1 MNKKSIGVLIILIV
15 TVLGVSILINS
26 EKKDDSIV
34 FHITLADPELYTNG
48 IYTNNFTIDSGTYFF
63 RFVPNGS
70 SPEILSIK
78 LSGQNYSFIENFN
91 LKGIPHE
98 SETSKYF
105 TWEYEGV
112 KNVTIDSMEEITIV
126 INPNGNVIT
135 IQIEPKRIISLALNF
150 LSFIIFCNFWLY

>member
-1 MNKKSIGVLIILIV
+1 MNKKSIGILIIVIV
-15 TVLGVSILINS
+15 AILGVSISMNS
-26 EKKDDSIV
+26 EEKDDNVV

-48 IYTNNFTIDSGTYFF
+48 IYTSNFTIESGTYFF

-112 KNVTIDSMEEITIV
+112 KNITIDSIEEITII
-126 INPNGNVIT
+126 INPNDNVMGSVSID
-135 IQIEPKRIISLALNF
+135 IIKKK
-150 LSFIIFCNFWLY
+150 

>member
-1 MNKKSIGVLIILIV
+1 MNKKSIGILTIV
-15 TVLGVSILINS
+15 IVAILGVSISMNS
-26 EKKDDSIV
+26 EEKNDNVV

-48 IYTNNFTIDSGTYFF
+48 VYTDKFSIDPGTYFF

-112 KNVTIDSMEEITIV
+112 KNITIDSMEEITII
-126 INPNGNVIT
+126 INPNDNVMGSVSID
-135 IQIEPKRIISLALNF
+135 IIKKK
-150 LSFIIFCNFWLY
+150 

>member
-1 MNKKSIGVLIILIV
+1 MNKKSIGILTIV
-15 TVLGVSILINS
+15 IVAILGVSISMNS
-26 EKKDDSIV
+26 EEKDDNVI

-48 IYTNNFTIDSGTYFF
+48 IYTSNFTIESGTYFF

-78 LSGQNYSFIENFN
+78 LSGQNYNFIENFN

-105 TWEYEGV
+105 TWEYEEV
-112 KNVTIDSMEEITIV
+112 KNITIDSIEEITII
-126 INPNGNVIT
+126 INPNDNVMGSVSID
-135 IQIEPKRIISLALNF
+135 IIKKK
-150 LSFIIFCNFWLY
+150 

>member
-1 MNKKSIGVLIILIV
+1 MNKKNIGILIILIV
-15 TVLGVSILINS
+15 AILGVFISMNS
-26 EKKDDSIV
+26 EEKNDNVV

-48 IYTNNFTIDSGTYFF
+48 VYTDKFSIDPGTYFF

-112 KNVTIDSMEEITIV
+112 KNITIDSMEEVTIV
-126 INPNGNVIT
+126 INPNDNVIGSVS
-135 IQIEPKRIISLALNF
+135 IDIIKKKGDESTK
-150 LSFIIFCNFWLY
+150 

>member
-1 MNKKSIGVLIILIV
+1 MNKKSIGILMILIV
-15 TVLGVSILINS
+15 TILSVSISMNS
-26 EKKDDSIV
+26 EEKDDNVV
-34 FHITLADPELYTNG
+34 FHVTLANPELYTNG
-48 IYTNNFTIDSGTYFF
+48 IYTNNFTIEPGTYFF

-105 TWEYEGV
+105 TWEYEGM
-112 KNVTIDSMEEITIV
+112 KNITIDSMEEITIT
-126 INPNGNVIT
+126 INPNDNVMGSVSID
-135 IQIEPKRIISLALNF
+135 IIKKKGDESTK
-150 LSFIIFCNFWLY
+150 

>member
-1 MNKKSIGVLIILIV
+1 MKKKSIGILIILGVVI
-15 TVLGVSILINS
+15 LGASLSMNS
-26 EKKDDSIV
+26 EEKEDNVV

-48 IYTNNFTIDSGTYFF
+48 IYTNNFTIESGTYFF

-112 KNVTIDSMEEITIV
+112 KNITIDSMKEITIV
-126 INPNGNVIT
+126 INSNGNVMGSVSVD
-135 IQIEPKRIISLALNF
+135 IIKKKGDESTK
-150 LSFIIFCNFWLY
+150 

>member
-1 MNKKSIGVLIILIV
+1 MNKKSIGILIILIV
-15 TVLGVSILINS
+15 IILGVSISMNS
-26 EKKDDSIV
+26 EEKDDNVI

-48 IYTNNFTIDSGTYFF
+48 IYTSNFTIESGSYFF

-78 LSGQNYSFIENFN
+78 LSGQNYNFIENFN

-112 KNVTIDSMEEITIV
+112 KNITIDSMEEITII
-126 INPNGNVIT
+126 INPNGNVMGSVSID
-135 IQIEPKRIISLALNF
+135 IIKKK
-150 LSFIIFCNFWLY
+150 

>member
-1 MNKKSIGVLIILIV
+1 MKKKSIGILIILGVVI
-15 TVLGVSILINS
+15 LGVSLS
-26 EKKDDSIV
+26 MDFEEKEDNVV

-48 IYTNNFTIDSGTYFF
+48 IYTNNFTIESGTYFF

-105 TWEYEGV
+105 TWEYQGE
-112 KNVTIDSMEEITIV
+112 KNVTIDSMQEITIV
-126 INPNGNVIT
+126 INSNGNVMGSVSVD
-135 IQIEPKRIISLALNF
+135 IIKKKGDESTK
-150 LSFIIFCNFWLY
+150 

>member
-1 MNKKSIGVLIILIV
+1 MNKKSIGILTIV
-15 TVLGVSILINS
+15 IVAILGVSISMNS
-26 EKKDDSIV
+26 EEKNDNVV

-48 IYTNNFTIDSGTYFF
+48 VYTDKFSIDPGTYFF

-105 TWEYEGV
+105 TWKYEGV
-112 KNVTIDSMEEITIV
+112 KNITIDSMEEITII
-126 INPNGNVIT
+126 INPNGNVMGSVSID
-135 IQIEPKRIISLALNF
+135 IIKKK
-150 LSFIIFCNFWLY
+150 

>member
-1 MNKKSIGVLIILIV
+1 MNKKSIGILIILIV
-15 TVLGVSILINS
+15 TILSVSISMNS
-26 EKKDDSIV
+26 EEKDDNVV

-48 IYTNNFTIDSGTYFF
+48 IYTNNFTIESGTYFF

-126 INPNGNVIT
+126 INPNGNVMGSVSVDI
-135 IQIEPKRIISLALNF
+135 IEN
-150 LSFIIFCNFWLY
+150 

>member
-1 MNKKSIGVLIILIV
+1 MNKKSIGILIILIV
-15 TVLGVSILINS
+15 IILGMSISMNS
-26 EKKDDSIV
+26 EEKDDNVI

-48 IYTNNFTIDSGTYFF
+48 IYTSNFTIESGSYFF

-78 LSGQNYSFIENFN
+78 LNGQNYNFSENFK

-105 TWEYEGV
+105 TWKYEGQ
-112 KNVTIDSMEEITIV
+112 KNITNNSLKEISII
-126 INPNGNVIT
+126 INPNGNVMGSVSVD
-135 IQIEPKRIISLALNF
+135 IIKKKEA
-150 LSFIIFCNFWLY
+150 

>member
-1 MNKKSIGVLIILIV
+1 MNKKSIGILIILIV
-15 TVLGVSILINS
+15 TILGVSISMNS
-26 EKKDDSIV
+26 EEKNDNVV

-48 IYTNNFTIDSGTYFF
+48 IYTSNFTIESGTYFF

-78 LSGQNYSFIENFN
+78 LSGQNYNFIENFN

-112 KNVTIDSMEEITIV
+112 KNITIDSMEEITII
-126 INPNGNVIT
+126 INPNGNVMGSVSID
-135 IQIEPKRIISLALNF
+135 IIKKK
-150 LSFIIFCNFWLY
+150 

>member
-1 MNKKSIGVLIILIV
+1 MKKKSIGILIILGVVI
-15 TVLGVSILINS
+15 LGVVISMDS
-26 EKKDDSIV
+26 EEKENNVV

-48 IYTNNFTIDSGTYFF
+48 IYINKFTIESGTYFF

-78 LSGQNYSFIENFN
+78 LSGQNYNFLENFN

-105 TWEYEGV
+105 TWKYEGV
-112 KNVTIDSMEEITIV
+112 KNITIDSMEEITIV
-126 INPNGNVIT
+126 INPNDNVMGSVSID
-135 IQIEPKRIISLALNF
+135 IIKKKGDESTK
-150 LSFIIFCNFWLY
+150 

>member
-1 MNKKSIGVLIILIV
+1 MNKKSIGILTIV
-15 TVLGVSILINS
+15 IVAILGVSISMNS
-26 EKKDDSIV
+26 EEKNDNVV

-48 IYTNNFTIDSGTYFF
+48 IYTSNFTIESGTYFF

-112 KNVTIDSMEEITIV
+112 KNITIDSMEEVTIV
-126 INPNGNVIT
+126 INPNDNVIGSVS
-135 IQIEPKRIISLALNF
+135 IDIIKKKGDESTK
-150 LSFIIFCNFWLY
+150 

>member
-1 MNKKSIGVLIILIV
+1 MNKKSIGILIILIV
-15 TVLGVSILINS
+15 IILGVSISMNS
-26 EKKDDSIV
+26 EEKDDNVI

-48 IYTNNFTIDSGTYFF
+48 IYTSNFTIESGSYFF

-112 KNVTIDSMEEITIV
+112 KNITINSMEEVTIT
-126 INPNGNVIT
+126 INPNGNVMGSVSID
-135 IQIEPKRIISLALNF
+135 IIKKKGDESTK
-150 LSFIIFCNFWLY
+150 

>member
-1 MNKKSIGVLIILIV
+1 MNKKSIGILIILIV
-15 TVLGVSILINS
+15 TILGVSISMNS
-26 EKKDDSIV
+26 EEKNDNVV

-48 IYTNNFTIDSGTYFF
+48 IYTSNFTIESGTYFF

-78 LSGQNYSFIENFN
+78 LSGQNYNFIENFN

-112 KNVTIDSMEEITIV
+112 KNITIDSIEEITII
-126 INPNGNVIT
+126 INPNDNVMGSVSID
-135 IQIEPKRIISLALNF
+135 IIKKK
-150 LSFIIFCNFWLY
+150 

>member
-1 MNKKSIGVLIILIV
+1 MKKKSIGILIILGVVI
-15 TVLGVSILINS
+15 LGVVISMDS
-26 EKKDDSIV
+26 EEKENNVV

-48 IYTNNFTIDSGTYFF
+48 IYTNNFTIESGTYFF

-78 LSGQNYSFIENFN
+78 LSSQNYSFIENFN

-105 TWEYEGV
+105 TWEYQGE
-112 KNVTIDSMEEITIV
+112 KNVTIDSMQEITIV
-126 INPNGNVIT
+126 INSNGNVMGSVSVD
-135 IQIEPKRIISLALNF
+135 IIKKKGDESTK
-150 LSFIIFCNFWLY
+150 

>member
-1 MNKKSIGVLIILIV
+1 MKKKSIGILIILGVVI
-15 TVLGVSILINS
+15 LGASLSMNS
-26 EKKDDSIV
+26 EEKEDNVV

-48 IYTNNFTIDSGTYFF
+48 IYTNNFTIESGTYFF

-70 SPEILSIK
+70 SPEMLSIK

-105 TWEYEGV
+105 TWEYQGE
-112 KNVTIDSMEEITIV
+112 KNVTIDSMQEITIV
-126 INPNGNVIT
+126 INSNGNVMGSVSVD
-135 IQIEPKRIISLALNF
+135 IIKEKGEESTK
-150 LSFIIFCNFWLY
+150 

>member
-1 MNKKSIGVLIILIV
+1 MKKKSIGILIILGVVI
-15 TVLGVSILINS
+15 LGVSLSMNFE
-26 EKKDDSIV
+26 EKEDNVV

-48 IYTNNFTIDSGTYFF
+48 IYTNNFTIESGTYFF

-105 TWEYEGV
+105 TWEYQGE
-112 KNVTIDSMEEITIV
+112 KNVTIDSMQEITIV
-126 INPNGNVIT
+126 INSNGNVMGSVSVD
-135 IQIEPKRIISLALNF
+135 IIKKKGDESTK
-150 LSFIIFCNFWLY
+150 

>member
-1 MNKKSIGVLIILIV
+1 MNKKSTGILIILGIII
-15 TVLGVSILINS
+15 LGVSISMNS
-26 EKKDDSIV
+26 EEKDDNVV

-48 IYTNNFTIDSGTYFF
+48 IYTNNFTIESGTYFF

-70 SPEILSIK
+70 SPEILTIK
-78 LSGQNYSFIENFN
+78 LSSQNYNFIENFN

-112 KNVTIDSMEEITIV
+112 KNITIDSMEEITIV
-126 INPNGNVIT
+126 INSNGNVMGSVSVD
-135 IQIEPKRIISLALNF
+135 IIKKKDS
-150 LSFIIFCNFWLY
+150 

>member
-1 MNKKSIGVLIILIV
+1 MNKKSVGILIILIV
-15 TVLGVSILINS
+15 TILGVSISMNS
-26 EKKDDSIV
+26 EEKNDNVV

-48 IYTNNFTIDSGTYFF
+48 VYTDKFSIDPGTYFF

-78 LSGQNYSFIENFN
+78 LSGQNYNFIENFN

-112 KNVTIDSMEEITIV
+112 KNITIDSMEEITII
-126 INPNGNVIT
+126 INPNGNVMGSVSID
-135 IQIEPKRIISLALNF
+135 IIKKK
-150 LSFIIFCNFWLY
+150 

>member
-1 MNKKSIGVLIILIV
+1 MNKKSIGILMILIV
-15 TVLGVSILINS
+15 TILSVSISMNS
-26 EKKDDSIV
+26 EEKDDNVV
-34 FHITLADPELYTNG
+34 FHITLANSELYTNG
-48 IYTNNFTIDSGTYFF
+48 VYTDKFSIDSGTYFF

-112 KNVTIDSMEEITIV
+112 KNITIDSMKEVTIV
-126 INPNGNVIT
+126 INPNGNVMGSVSVD
-135 IQIEPKRIISLALNF
+135 IIKK
-150 LSFIIFCNFWLY
+150 

>member
-1 MNKKSIGVLIILIV
+1 MKKKSIGILIILGVVI
-15 TVLGVSILINS
+15 LGVVISMDS
-26 EKKDDSIV
+26 EEKENNVV

-48 IYTNNFTIDSGTYFF
+48 IYTNNFTIESGTYFF

-78 LSGQNYSFIENFN
+78 LSSQNYSFIENFN

-105 TWEYEGV
+105 TWEYQGE
-112 KNVTIDSMEEITIV
+112 KNVTIDSMQEITIV
-126 INPNGNVIT
+126 INSNGNVMGSVSVD
-135 IQIEPKRIISLALNF
+135 IIKKKGDKSTK
-150 LSFIIFCNFWLY
+150 

>member
-1 MNKKSIGVLIILIV
+1 MNKKSIGILIILIV
-15 TVLGVSILINS
+15 AILGVSISMNS
-26 EKKDDSIV
+26 EEKNDNVV

-48 IYTNNFTIDSGTYFF
+48 IYTSNFTIESGTYFF

-112 KNVTIDSMEEITIV
+112 KNITIDSMEEITII
-126 INPNGNVIT
+126 INPNDNVMGSVSID
-135 IQIEPKRIISLALNF
+135 IIKKK
-150 LSFIIFCNFWLY
+150 

>member
-1 MNKKSIGVLIILIV
+1 MNKKSIGILIILIV
-15 TVLGVSILINS
+15 TILSVSISMNS
-26 EKKDDSIV
+26 KEKDDNVV
-34 FHITLADPELYTNG
+34 FHVTLANPELYTNG
-48 IYTNNFTIDSGTYFF
+48 IYTNNFTMEPDKYFF

-105 TWEYEGV
+105 TWEYEGR
-112 KNVTIDSMEEITIV
+112 KNITIDSVEEITIT
-126 INPNGNVIT
+126 INPNHNVMGSVSID
-135 IQIEPKRIISLALNF
+135 IIKKKGDESTK
-150 LSFIIFCNFWLY
+150 

>member
-1 MNKKSIGVLIILIV
+1 MIV
-15 TVLGVSILINS
+15 AILGVSISMNS
-26 EKKDDSIV
+26 EEKNDNVV

-48 IYTNNFTIDSGTYFF
+48 IYTSNFTIESGTYFF

-112 KNVTIDSMEEITIV
+112 KNITIDSIEEITII
-126 INPNGNVIT
+126 INPNDNMMGSVSID
-135 IQIEPKRIISLALNF
+135 IIKKK
-150 LSFIIFCNFWLY
+150 

>member
-1 MNKKSIGVLIILIV
+1 MKKKSIGILIILGVVI
-15 TVLGVSILINS
+15 LGVSLSMNFE
-26 EKKDDSIV
+26 EKEDNVV

-48 IYTNNFTIDSGTYFF
+48 IYTNNFTIESGTYFF

-78 LSGQNYSFIENFN
+78 LSGQNYSFIENYN

-105 TWEYEGV
+105 TWEYEGL
-112 KNVTIDSMEEITIV
+112 KNITIDSMEEITIV
-126 INPNGNVIT
+126 INSNGNVMGSVSVD
-135 IQIEPKRIISLALNF
+135 IIKKKGD
-150 LSFIIFCNFWLY
+150 

>member
-1 MNKKSIGVLIILIV
+1 MNKKSIGILIILGVVI
-15 TVLGVSILINS
+15 LGVSISMNS
-26 EKKDDSIV
+26 EEKNDNVV

-48 IYTNNFTIDSGTYFF
+48 VYTDKFSIDPGTYFF

-112 KNVTIDSMEEITIV
+112 KNITIDSMEEVTIV
-126 INPNGNVIT
+126 INPNDNVIGSVS
-135 IQIEPKRIISLALNF
+135 IDIIKKKGDESTK
-150 LSFIIFCNFWLY
+150 

>member
-1 MNKKSIGVLIILIV
+1 MKKKSIGILIILGVVI
-15 TVLGVSILINS
+15 LGASLSMNFE
-26 EKKDDSIV
+26 EKEDNVV

-48 IYTNNFTIDSGTYFF
+48 IYTNNFTIEPGTYFF

-105 TWEYEGV
+105 TWEYEGL
-112 KNVTIDSMEEITIV
+112 KNITIDSMEEITIV
-126 INPNGNVIT
+126 INSNGNVMGSVSVD
-135 IQIEPKRIISLALNF
+135 IIKKKGDESTK
-150 LSFIIFCNFWLY
+150 